1 MFSACIIRQHVG
13 KIASVV
19 CIGLFVA
26 GCGSGT
32 RYTPPG
38 FTPQELDWERYH
50 DAEKAGRLDEAAE
63 GYESMCLADPPYRRA
78 CYDHARVLD
87 KAGKKLLC
95 AQSAA
100 RFVSRF
106 PGDAL
111 APTGVKLAGR
121 CYLDMDRA
129 DDGIAA
135 LEELAADVKD
145 KDAWDSVVYRIAKLH
160 RSRKDTDS
168 EERALEKIEKK
179 GRWESQL
186 WDNSIWRLIEI
197 SGERG
202 DIETERRRLEK
213 FLDSRERSYLIA
225 SYNFSHHDDALLRL
239 GEIYFQENQLEE
251 ARALFMELANWKT
264 SRMRDDGY
272 LWAARVRLR
281 QGKNGKACRLLA
293 KIVEK
298 MPAANTRKEAIEL
311 AGTAG
316 CEQMKGV
323 NSTTRGQ

>member
-1 MFSACIIRQHVG
+1 M
-13 KIASVV
+13 KTPIASLV
-19 CIGLFVA
+19 CTGLLIA

-38 FTPQELDWERYH
+38 FTPQELEWEGYH
-50 DAEKAGRLDEAAE
+50 EEEKAGRLDEAAD

-87 KAGKKLLC
+87 KAGEKLLC

-100 RFVSRF
+100 SFVSRF

-121 CYLDMDRA
+121 CYLDMERA
-129 DDGIAA
+129 QDGIAA
-135 LEELAADVKD
+135 LEELAADVKG

-160 RSRKDTDS
+160 RSAQDTES
-168 EERALEKIEKK
+168 EEHALEKIVNK

-202 DIETERRRLEK
+202 DIETERRRLKK

-225 SYNFSHHDDALLRL
+225 SYNFRHHDDALLRL
-239 GEIYFQENQLEE
+239 GKIYFQENQLEK
-251 ARALFMELANWKT
+251 ARALFMELAKWKT

-272 LWAARVRLR
+272 LWAAKTRLR
-281 QGKNGKACRLLA
+281 QGKQGKACRLLA
-293 KIVEK
+293 RIIEK
-298 MPAANTRKEAIEL
+298 MPAANTMKEAIEL
-311 AGTAG
+311 ARTSG
-316 CEQMKGV
+316 CDQMKGV
-323 NSTTRGQ
+323 QLTTVDQ

>member
-1 MFSACIIRQHVG
+1 M
-13 KIASVV
+13 KTPIAPVV

-38 FTPQELDWERYH
+38 FTPQELEWERYH
-50 DAEKAGRLDEAAE
+50 DAEKAGRLDEAAD
-63 GYESMCLADPPYRRA
+63 GYESMCLANPPYRRA

-111 APTGVKLAGR
+111 APTGVKLVGR
-121 CYLDMDRA
+121 CYLDIDRA

-135 LEELAADVKD
+135 LEELADDVKG

-160 RSRKDTDS
+160 RSRKDTGS
-168 EERALEKIEKK
+168 EERALEKIVNK

-197 SGERG
+197 SRERG
-202 DIETERRRLEK
+202 DIEAERRRLK
-213 FLDSRERSYLIA
+213 KLLDSRERSYLIA

-239 GEIYFQENQLEE
+239 GEINFQENQLEE

-316 CEQMKGV
+316 CGQMKGV
-323 NSTTRGQ
+323 NQ

>member
-1 MFSACIIRQHVG
+1 M
-13 KIASVV
+13 
-19 CIGLFVA
+19 
-26 GCGSGT
+26 
-32 RYTPPG
+32 
-38 FTPQELDWERYH
+38 
-50 DAEKAGRLDEAAE
+50 DEAAD
-63 GYESMCLADPPYRRA
+63 GYESMCLANPPYRRA

-95 AQSAA
+95 AQSAV

-111 APTGVKLAGR
+111 APTGVKLIGR
-121 CYLDMDRA
+121 CYLDMGRA
-129 DDGIAA
+129 DEGIAT
-135 LEELAADVKD
+135 LEELAGAVKD
-145 KDAWDSVVYRIAKLH
+145 KDAWDSVMYRIAKLH
-160 RSRKDTDS
+160 RSQKDIDL
-168 EERALEKIEKK
+168 EERALEGTVNK

-186 WDNSIWRLIEI
+186 WDDSIWRLIEI
-197 SGERG
+197 SRERG
-202 DIETERRRLEK
+202 DIEAERRRLKK

-239 GEIYFQENQLEE
+239 GEIYFQENQLEK

-293 KIVEK
+293 RIVEK
-298 MPAANTRKEAIEL
+298 MPAANTRKDAIAL

-316 CEQMKGV
+316 CGQMKGA
-323 NSTTRGQ
+323 SQ